1 MSLLLLVCLS
11 ILILD
16 KVCPHGPFKKGS
28 ALKNPTSSGMTLE
41 TQFSRFAVRTVY
53 IREVGGSSPS
63 APTFSKVLFSF
74 HHLTFE
80 KMVCVVLGLLP
91 NSFELS
97 GPALILQ

>member
-1 MSLLLLVCLS
+1 MS
-11 ILILD
+11 
-16 KVCPHGPFKKGS
+16 GRM
-28 ALKNPTSSGMTLE
+28 ALE
-41 TQFSRFAVRTVY
+41 TQFSRFAVRTVH